1 MTQTKAKSRKSPRR
15 SEDSRAAILE
25 ATREELA
32 ENGWRKFSVD
42 KVSRRA
48 KASKQTIYRWW
59 PAIGNMCVEAAISLI
74 PAHRNTGRDPAERIA
89 DLLAPLE
96 HAIRTGSGHAV
107 LRGAIIA
114 SCDDKD
120 AGETWRAWLKDN
132 IRAPLRMLLAE
143 IASKK
148 VIRRDYDLEDALDTL
163 TGPIWNRVLILRAPL
178 PDGFGNKQAKLLL
191 RQLAP

>member
-1 MTQTKAKSRKSPRR
+1 MTNTKSKIRKSPRS

-42 KVSRRA
+42 KVSRKA

-59 PAIGNMCVEAAISLI
+59 PAIGNMCVEAALDLI
-74 PAHRNTGRDPAERIA
+74 PAVEHKGRDPAERIA

-96 HAIRTGSGHAV
+96 KAIRNGSGHAV
-107 LRGAIIA
+107 LRGAILA

-120 AGETWRAWLKDN
+120 AGETWRNWQKEN
-132 IRAPLRMLLAE
+132 FRGPLRLLLAE

-148 VIRRDYDLEDALDTL
+148 VIRRDYDLEEALDL
-163 TGPIWNRVLILRAPL
+163 LLGSVWNRILIQRSPL
-178 PDGFGNKQAKLLL
+178 PEGFGSKQGALLIQ
-191 RQLAP
+191 QLQV